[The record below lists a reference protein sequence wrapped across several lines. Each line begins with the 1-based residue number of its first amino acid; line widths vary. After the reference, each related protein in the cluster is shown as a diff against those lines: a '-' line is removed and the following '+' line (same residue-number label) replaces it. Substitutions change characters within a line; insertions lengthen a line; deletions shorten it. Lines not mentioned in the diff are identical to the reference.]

1 MNLVELKY
9 QERIDA
15 YMPKERIARAAAIFQ
30 WTRETIARQITADS
44 GPGSPDRLKW
54 LVAMRQ
60 YGADATAREIIQ
72 RALENVPR

>member
-1 MNLVELKY
+1 MDLVELKY

-44 GPGSPDRLKW
+44 GPVSSDRLKW

-60 YGADATAREIIQ
+60 YGADATAREIIK